1 NHLLFTYPKLY
12 LANAASLYIT
22 GYKDEATASYWW
34 ATERLEESTTR
45 LTKTE
50 IQEFKA
56 GLDFLVVFRSFIEKD
71 FSSFL
76 IYSKKY
82 LEVVP
87 EGDLFINFGSD
98 KDGHHLV
105 WDVFV
110 SDEYTE
116 ESGVLLQEALH
127 LWGKSVNRPFQ
138 AHLSMDYARLLYEK
152 N

>member
-1 NHLLFTYPKLY
+1 
-12 LANAASLYIT
+12 
-22 GYKDEATASYWW
+22 
-34 ATERLEESTTR
+34 
-45 LTKTE
+45 
-50 IQEFKA
+50 
-56 GLDFLVVFRSFIEKD
+56 
-71 FSSFL
+71 SFL

-138 AHLSMDYARLLYEK
+138 AHLSMDYAILLYEK
-152 N
+152 NNVEEAHQYAKKVLSIGEDYKITSLIVGSKLLMAKIAFA